1 MPKKKRIGSY
11 KRVALDFDEEQL
23 TFLTEYGQKTYR
35 TQSDVIRYAVSL
47 LMRTVIEENL
57 GRDGNEI
64 LKGEKNKNGTS
75 VDI

>member
-11 KRVALDFDEEQL
+11 KRVALDFDEEQI

-47 LMRTVIEENL
+47 LMRTGIEENL
-57 GRDGNEI
+57 G
-64 LKGEKNKNGTS
+64 KGWERNLEGREE
-75 VDI
+75 

>member
-47 LMRTVIEENL
+47 LMRTGIEENL
-57 GRDGNEI
+57 G
-64 LKGEKNKNGTS
+64 KGWERNFEGREE
-75 VDI
+75 

>member
-23 TFLTEYGQKTYR
+23 TFLTEYGQKSYR

-47 LMRTVIEENL
+47 LMRTGIEENL
-57 GRDGNEI
+57 G
-64 LKGEKNKNGTS
+64 KGWERNFEGREE
-75 VDI
+75 

>member
-23 TFLTEYGQKTYR
+23 TFLTEYDQKTYR

-57 GRDGNEI
+57 G
-64 LKGEKNKNGTS
+64 KGWERNFEGREE
-75 VDI
+75 

>member
-23 TFLTEYGQKTYR
+23 TFLTEYGQKSYR

-47 LMRTVIEENL
+47 LMRTGIEENL
-57 GRDGNEI
+57 G
-64 LKGEKNKNGTS
+64 KGWERNLEGREE
-75 VDI
+75 